1 MGEIGAIYL
10 LPKALKSYP
19 KSNKSPNLVTLL
31 TTTRTRWWS
40 DDLFWQKPRVR
51 IPQPIGPWL
60 GSFLGSTNY
69 GKIFECSRWV
79 GMHVGAKAI
88 DVLNNFS
95 HFWDESA
102 ARVDAPICS
111 TICTTRFSFLLISMI
126 GFFTSLALGINVW
139 RQMKIHRLRF
149 FIWADLVLFCL
160 FSIFVI
166 FTIQWQR
173 VILKIYISSCYGMRL
188 LFWRSRFES
197 QHRVLDGIFSR
208 KRGRGLSF

>member
-1 MGEIGAIYL
+1 MTCFDRDLGFEF
-10 LPKALKSYP
+10 
-19 KSNKSPNLVTLL
+19 PNRLDPD
-31 TTTRTRWWS
+31 W
-40 DDLFWQKPRVR
+40 
-51 IPQPIGPWL
+51 GP
-60 GSFLGSTNY
+60 FLGSTNY